1 MLFAKKHGYFLV
13 LLALGLITRV
23 VFLSFHGLSNDELS
37 AWFRTGFSTWDDF
50 WYFGVTHG
58 DMHPVFYQALLW
70 CWVRLAGDS
79 DWIIRVPSLFFYV
92 GNMFLIYGI
101 CKKYFSEK
109 AAYLPLLVYIG
120 SSFLIIHTTLARPY
134 NSGSFFILLSFLAIL
149 ELNENNTRSWKWI
162 FFLSLGLSGAML
174 SHYFAFLTAGVL
186 GLLGLVFLNSKKR
199 WNVVIAGVLACLYFL
214 PHLSVTW
221 HQLNRGGLQWLAA
234 PSWNWL
240 LDVGV
245 QLMNNSVW
253 LALLFLIAI
262 VYSLSSKRI
271 KSFQPL
277 AFKMAWLIVLLTVL
291 IGYLI
296 SYLLTPVLRELV
308 VLFILPFLL
317 IVLGHQI
324 QLSKTV
330 TVVGTL
336 LLVVHSF
343 MFDSVLKF
351 HHFGDFKFLASD
363 INTIHQKTG
372 FSSITH
378 ATNTNNVAYL
388 NYYLKNDV
396 NEEIKNWDEP
406 EAVYKLFERVQRA
419 KTPYFL
425 YALNNAYHSEQFI
438 AVIRSRYPV
447 VLKDASFGNSRYV
460 FFRKSGKQLKPS
472 TVQQIQESQEEFL
485 ATFSFPVRNV
495 QGKRSVF
502 LTNKSI
508 VEGNEPVYGV
518 VTIERD
524 GKQLLNGDSPVL
536 YQSFD
541 INQKFN
547 GNKDLGT
554 AYLGFKLTSAS
565 LPTDSI
571 KCYLWNPTKLKIS
584 PGKWIVGHP

>member
-1 MLFAKKHGYFLV
+1 MRLAKKHGYFLI
-13 LLALGLITRV
+13 LLLLGLITRV
-23 VFLSFHGLSNDELS
+23 VFLSYHGLSNDELS
-37 AWFRTGFSTWDDF
+37 AWYRTGFSSWDDF

-58 DMHPVFYQALLW
+58 DMHPVFYQVLLW
-70 CWVRLAGDS
+70 CWVRLFGDA
-79 DWIIRVPSLFFYV
+79 DWIIRVPSLFFYI

-101 CKKYFSEK
+101 CRKYFSEK
-109 AAYLPLLVYIG
+109 AAYLPLLIYIG

-134 NSGSFFILLSFLAIL
+134 NSGSFFILFSFLGIL
-149 ELNENNTRSWKWI
+149 ELNEKKDRSWRWI

-186 GLLGLVFLNSKKR
+186 GLLGLIILNSKKR
-199 WNVVIAGVLACLYFL
+199 WDVVIAGALACVYFL

-221 HQLNRGGLQWLAA
+221 YQLNRGGLQWLAA
-234 PSWNWL
+234 PSWDWL
-240 LDVGV
+240 MDVGV
-245 QLMNNSVW
+245 QLLNNSVW
-253 LALLFLIAI
+253 LALLFLSVI
-262 VYSLSSKRI
+262 VYSLINKRI
-271 KSFQPL
+271 KSSHPI
-277 AFKMAWLIVLLTVL
+277 AFRMAWLIVLLTLVF
-291 IGYLI
+291 GYLI

-330 TVVGTL
+330 TILGAFVL
-336 LLVVHSF
+336 LLHSF

-351 HHFGDFKFLASD
+351 HHFGDFKFLAAD
-363 INTIHQKTG
+363 INKIHDKTG

-378 ATNTNNVAYL
+378 ATNTNNAAYL

-396 NEEIKNWDEP
+396 NEDIKNWDEP
-406 EAVYKLFERVQRA
+406 EAVNKLFARVQRI
-419 KTPYFL
+419 KTTYFL

-447 VLKDASFGNSRYV
+447 VFKDASFGNSRYV
-460 FFRKSGKQLKPS
+460 FFKKSNKQLRPN
-472 TVQQIQESQEEFL
+472 TVQQMQVSEEEFL
-485 ATFSFPVRNV
+485 ATVTWPVDQFNS
-495 QGKRSVF
+495 GSSVF
-502 LTNKSI
+502 LTNHSI

-524 GKQLLNGDSPVL
+524 EKQLLNGNSPVL

-541 INQKFN
+541 VNQKFN

-554 AYLGFKLTSAS
+554 AYLGFKLPVAC

-584 PGKWIVGHP
+584 TGKWIVGHL